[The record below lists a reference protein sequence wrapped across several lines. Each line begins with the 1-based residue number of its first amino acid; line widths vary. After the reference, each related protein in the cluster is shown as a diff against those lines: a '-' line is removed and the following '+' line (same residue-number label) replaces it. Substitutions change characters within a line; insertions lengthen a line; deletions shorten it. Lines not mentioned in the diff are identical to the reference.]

1 MPITKVNGIELYYE
15 VTGEGFPLVLS
26 HEFAGTGKSWE
37 PQVRFFSRRYQVI
50 TYNHR
55 GFPSSEVPKEE
66 TSYSQEILVADLYQ
80 LLCYLGI
87 KQAYVGGCSMGGN
100 IALNFGI
107 AHPGMT
113 RALIIVATGGGTTE
127 REIFE
132 PKHEEMARQIETE
145 GWKVV
150 AERYAHEPNR
160 VQLLRKDPRGWREFT
175 DELATHS
182 DKGSAALIREVIL
195 KRPPISALESKLKQL
210 KAPALVMIGDEDD
223 TCLIPAL
230 IMKQHLPGAGLLV
243 LPQAGHAINLEEPD
257 IFNRTVLDF
266 LTAKF
271 VDHRA
276 YNRLFFG

>member
-1 MPITKVNGIELYYE
+1 MPTAKVNGVSLYYE

-26 HEFAGTGKSWE
+26 HEFADTYKSWE

-55 GFPSSEVPKEE
+55 GFPPSEVPEE
-66 TSYSQEILVADLYQ
+66 ASAYSQDILVEDLCQ
-80 LLCYLGI
+80 LLHHLGV

-107 AHPGMT
+107 AHPEMT
-113 RALIIVATGGGTTE
+113 KALIIVATGAGTTG
-127 REIFE
+127 RETFV
-132 PKHEEMARQIETE
+132 PKLEGLAQQIETE

-160 VQLLRKDPRGWREFT
+160 VQLLRKDPKGWREFV
-175 DELATHS
+175 DDLAVHS
-182 DKGSAALIREVIL
+182 DKGSVHLIREVII

-210 KAPALVMIGDEDD
+210 KVPALVMIGDEDD
-223 TCLIPAL
+223 MCIDPAL

-243 LPQAGHAINLEEPD
+243 FSQAGHMINLEEPG
-257 IFNRTVLDF
+257 IFNQAMLDF
-266 LTAKF
+266 LTAVEVEKWA
-271 VDHRA
+271 VR
-276 YNRLFFG
+276 